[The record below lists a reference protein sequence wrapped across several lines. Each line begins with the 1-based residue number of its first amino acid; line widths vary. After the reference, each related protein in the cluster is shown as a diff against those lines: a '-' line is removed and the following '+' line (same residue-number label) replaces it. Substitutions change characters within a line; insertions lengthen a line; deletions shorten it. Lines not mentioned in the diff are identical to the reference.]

1 MLATTGKYP
10 NMCEVFWEKAWQEI
24 VSLVL

>member
-1 MLATTGKYP
+1 MRTQFPSKR
-10 NMCEVFWEKAWQEI
+10 NFFEIKAWQEI